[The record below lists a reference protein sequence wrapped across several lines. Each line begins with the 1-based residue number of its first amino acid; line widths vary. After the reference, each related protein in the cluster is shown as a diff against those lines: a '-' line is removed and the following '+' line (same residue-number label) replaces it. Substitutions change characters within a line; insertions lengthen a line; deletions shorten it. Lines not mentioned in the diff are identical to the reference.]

1 MLNIYFE
8 NLSTQEANALF
19 DAFRDKSYLSN
30 AECNL
35 NAHNSSVRL
44 EGYQRYI
51 FLSDLAEHFY
61 NESR

>member
-1 MLNIYFE
+1 MLNIYFD
-8 NLSTQEANALF
+8 NLSLQEAKSLF
-19 DAFRDKSYLSN
+19 DAFRDKDYLSN

-35 NAHNSSVRL
+35 SAHNSSVRL
-44 EGYQRYI
+44 EGRDRYI